1 MGDNRIRI
9 AVFLLSFEELFNN
22 LFDRRVICSVKIR
35 FWLFLI
41 FCYSRDDIRDSLYSE
56 QRSARS
62 TGPSRT
68 WKKRKGRER
77 GSKTREKKERV
88 RVTLEPRY
96 CGRADSSLVDW
107 FSPHSS
113 SYHDSTRENFLSRR
127 MRRNDAE
134 NRSQCP
140 FSPLQPFGFLFFFLF
155 PPPPLGCFRTGQR
168 FEARSFAEHWLVS
181 SNTDY
186 FSYDRV
192 KVVARSRIDIKVF
205 RNRSPSCSLG
215 RLDRMERRERKGG
228 RNKWHLDLSIHLN
241 KSTVGNPLAVAHPP
255 TLPPDSFIPLHSP
268 FAESVSLLSSNSGHL
283 FLGLFFKCLPMEIV
297 IILLI

>member
-41 FCYSRDDIRDSLYSE
+41 FLLQSRWYTRFAIFGIFGRDRDLLDRPG
-56 QRSARS
+56 QV
-62 TGPSRT
+62 GLG
-68 WKKRKGRER
+68 KRGKGER

-155 PPPPLGCFRTGQR
+155 PPPPTRLFSNWSTIRGSIFRR
-168 FEARSFAEHWLVS
+168 ALISFVEYGLLFV
-181 SNTDY
+181 
-186 FSYDRV
+186 
-192 KVVARSRIDIKVF
+192 RSRKSDCKKQDRHQSFSKSFSELFSRPVGS
-205 RNRSPSCSLG
+205 NGKKGKKG
-215 RLDRMERRERKGG
+215 REKQMAPRF
-228 RNKWHLDLSIHLN
+228 I
-241 KSTVGNPLAVAHPP
+241 
-255 TLPPDSFIPLHSP
+255 DSF
-268 FAESVSLLSSNSGHL
+268 E
-283 FLGLFFKCLPMEIV
+283 
-297 IILLI
+297 

>member
-1 MGDNRIRI
+1 
-9 AVFLLSFEELFNN
+9 
-22 LFDRRVICSVKIR
+22 
-35 FWLFLI
+35 
-41 FCYSRDDIRDSLYSE
+41 
-56 QRSARS
+56 
-62 TGPSRT
+62 
-68 WKKRKGRER
+68 
-77 GSKTREKKERV
+77 
-88 RVTLEPRY
+88 
-96 CGRADSSLVDW
+96 
-107 FSPHSS
+107 
-113 SYHDSTRENFLSRR
+113 

-155 PPPPLGCFRTGQR
+155 PPPPTRLFSNWSTIRGSIFRR
-168 FEARSFAEHWLVS
+168 ALISFVEYGLLFV
-181 SNTDY
+181 
-186 FSYDRV
+186 
-192 KVVARSRIDIKVF
+192 RSRKSDCKKQDRHQSFSKSCID
-205 RNRSPSCSLG
+205 SPSCSLG

-268 FAESVSLLSSNSGHL
+268 FAESVSLLSSNISGHL

>member
-1 MGDNRIRI
+1 
-9 AVFLLSFEELFNN
+9 
-22 LFDRRVICSVKIR
+22 
-35 FWLFLI
+35 
-41 FCYSRDDIRDSLYSE
+41 
-56 QRSARS
+56 
-62 TGPSRT
+62 
-68 WKKRKGRER
+68 
-77 GSKTREKKERV
+77 
-88 RVTLEPRY
+88 
-96 CGRADSSLVDW
+96 
-107 FSPHSS
+107 
-113 SYHDSTRENFLSRR
+113 

-155 PPPPLGCFRTGQR
+155 PPPPTRLFSNWSTIRGSIFRRALISFVEYGLLFTG
-168 FEARSFAEHWLVS
+168 
-181 SNTDY
+181 
-186 FSYDRV
+186 SYDRV
-192 KVVARSRIDIKVF
+192 KVIARSRIDIKVF

-215 RLDRMERRERKGG
+215 RLDRMERTERKGG